1 MSGDPINVLADA
13 IVIGGV
19 CAVLLIAGA
28 VAFAGA
34 LYLWSWI
41 F

>member
-1 MSGDPINVLADA
+1 MSGDPISVLADA

-19 CAVLLIAGA
+19 CAALLIAGA
-28 VAFAGA
+28 TAFAGV